1 MKGTFL
7 WVGALAGAIAGY
19 FAASFVGNL
28 GLALGGGAIA
38 GMVVSQAFYF
48 RR

>member
-7 WVGALAGAIAGY
+7 WVGAVAGAIAGY
-19 FAASFVGNL
+19 FVSSFVGNL
-28 GLALGGGAIA
+28 GLALGGGAIV
-38 GMVVSQAFYF
+38 GMVLSQAFYF